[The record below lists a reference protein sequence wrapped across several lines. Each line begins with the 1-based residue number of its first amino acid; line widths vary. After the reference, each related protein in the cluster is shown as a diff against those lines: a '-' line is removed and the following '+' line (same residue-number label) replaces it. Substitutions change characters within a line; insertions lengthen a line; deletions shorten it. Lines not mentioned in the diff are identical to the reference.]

1 MYLIQNLICF
11 LMLFLGAMA
20 YPQPTTGDRI
30 HPDRVFNDQK
40 VNDAFQ
46 DGEWF
51 RLRMRYGILNASYAT
66 VMLRETTFRDQ
77 DVFHVAATGKTT
89 GFARWF
95 FKVDDYFDSYFE
107 KDVVR
112 PIHFVRNISEGSYK
126 RHVEIDFDHNTQTG
140 LMHDLLKETKTEIT
154 YASNLQDLVST
165 YYFLRNHFD
174 LDGIQ
179 VGETAQVNLI
189 YDKEPFV
196 FRFRFLGYENL
207 KTKFGIVPC
216 IKFRPYV
223 DEGRI
228 FRENG
233 GLSLWVS
240 NDKNRIPIRVIAEL
254 RVGSIDVDLESFGGL
269 KHPFKI
275 IVNE

>member
-1 MYLIQNLICF
+1 VY
-11 LMLFLGAMA
+11 
-20 YPQPTTGDRI
+20 
-30 HPDRVFNDQK
+30 
-40 VNDAFQ
+40 
-46 DGEWF
+46 
-51 RLRMRYGILNASYAT
+51 
-66 VMLRETTFRDQ
+66 
-77 DVFHVAATGKTT
+77 HVAATGKTT

-95 FKVDDYFDSYFE
+95 YKVDDYFDSYFE

-112 PIHFVRNISEGSYK
+112 PICFVRNISEGSYK
-126 RHVEIDFDHNTQTG
+126 RHVKIDFDHNTQTG

-154 YASNLQDLVST
+154 YAPNLQDLVST
-165 YYFLRNHFD
+165 YYFLRNHLD

-179 VGETAQVNLI
+179 VGETAAVNLI
-189 YDKEPFV
+189 YDKEPFA

-240 NDKNRIPIRVIAEL
+240 NDKNRIPIRVVADL